1 MPDGGNADA
10 TTDGPTVDPCA
21 TALFCDNFDSYNAP
35 GNPGGMWKTSVQA
48 GGTVSVD
55 TAHARSGTK
64 AVHVVNPGGA
74 AYERAFIS
82 LEGAPIFP
90 ISHNTIFGR
99 MMIYVTRVPSNT
111 VHWTMIQGEG
121 TKVAG
126 FPNITDAVYRYGGQI
141 NGNRLMAN
149 YDTVPGG
156 QSDCAQRSQ
165 VPVPM
170 NTWAC
175 VEWRFD
181 GELKELDFWL
191 DGTIIPALSV
201 RRIAMPSA
209 GACQNASWSGVWEPP
224 TFEAIRVG
232 WQHYQQGPGEAWID
246 DVGIDTKRLGCP

>member
-1 MPDGGNADA
+1 
-10 TTDGPTVDPCA
+10 
-21 TALFCDNFDSYNAP
+21 
-35 GNPGGMWKTSVQA
+35 
-48 GGTVSVD
+48 
-55 TAHARSGTK
+55 
-64 AVHVVNPGGA
+64 
-74 AYERAFIS
+74 
-82 LEGAPIFP
+82 
-90 ISHNTIFGR
+90 
-99 MMIYVTRVPSNT
+99 
-111 VHWTMIQGEG
+111 MIQGEG
-121 TKVAG
+121 TMVAG

-209 GACQNASWSGVWEPP
+209 GACQNPAWSGVWEPP

-246 DVGIDTKRLGCP
+246 DVAIDIKRIACPTP